1 VAIAEL
7 MANRR
12 LEPIGNSA
20 GELRVTRE
28 SMMRLYKDIVME
40 HVIPTPLMVAQVKK
54 GERQWHFN
62 YDG

>member
-7 MANRR
+7 ANRR

-20 GELRVTRE
+20 GWALRYACE